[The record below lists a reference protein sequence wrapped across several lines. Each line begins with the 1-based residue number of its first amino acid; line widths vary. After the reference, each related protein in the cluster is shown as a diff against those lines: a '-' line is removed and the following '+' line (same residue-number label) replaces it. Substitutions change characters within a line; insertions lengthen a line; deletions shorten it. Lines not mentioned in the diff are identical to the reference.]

1 MVHSK
6 QSLLAH
12 GSWTHGVHVMVYVI
26 MGNWYMYMTYDM
38 QECKMQAFN
47 GVWCGR
53 WSWSVV
59 GMCDVFFLGPWF
71 NNTCTG

>member
-38 QECKMQAFN
+38 QDASF
-47 GVWCGR
+47 
-53 WSWSVV
+53 
-59 GMCDVFFLGPWF
+59 
-71 NNTCTG
+71 